1 MRGFFSTAATAKT
14 KTAAAAK
21 IKMILWGAV
30 AKATQSPTAAL
41 FFALRRPIEQV
52 S

>member
-14 KTAAAAK
+14 KTDAAAT
-21 IKMILWGAV
+21 ITGILWGDV
-30 AKATQSPTAAL
+30 AKAAQSPTAAL

>member
-14 KTAAAAK
+14 KTDAAAK
-21 IKMILWGAV
+21 IKGILWGVV
-30 AKATQSPTAAL
+30 AKATQSPTAAR
-41 FFALRRPIEQV
+41 FFALCRPLEQV